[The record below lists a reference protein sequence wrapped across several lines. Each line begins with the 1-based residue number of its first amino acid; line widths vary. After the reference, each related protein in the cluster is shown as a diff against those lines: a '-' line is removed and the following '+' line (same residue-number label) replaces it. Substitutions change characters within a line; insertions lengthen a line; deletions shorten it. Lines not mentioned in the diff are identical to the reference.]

1 MAVNAL
7 SGNVWKGLVSFS
19 IPFVIS
25 YLLQTLYG
33 MTDLVIIGRFEGPAS
48 ITAVAVGSQIMLW

>member
-19 IPFVIS
+19 IPFVIF